1 MTLKNE
7 LEILSNYVTGKN
19 GVGGFTKRKK
29 KPDFCKVLIESCC
42 RAREAWAAAA
52 FSDVT
57 DEALHRYFNFHFNFL
72 SGLIAE
78 NAQNDSMDGLE
89 ELFKLMDHLLSFFK
103 KFIDSCQ
110 PVAIH
115 YVNYRICSLQ
125 SKYQQFV
132 DQLSLLN
139 SDKEFNLCLTESL
152 SPIYEPP
159 IAEHIE
165 LGALFYRECLIVEL
179 AGKRYKPELMT
190 NDSII
195 STLISFNFNH
205 VRFLGYLRRKAVDGL
220 LKIKKSEHLEYLA
233 VLGSEF
239 PVTDLIDNGCFDSKC
254 PHISVMYRDWLKDYR
269 VLLTLS
275 LQPEKESN
283 LIDKVP
289 LNISVKQL
297 ACMIRALYQSGFY
310 GNVSLT
316 AIFDHAAA
324 VFTTKRQEHISA
336 ESISNAYYAMEQSA
350 VLKAS
355 RLFSNA
361 VDFLKPYCFPA

>member
-1 MTLKNE
+1 MLKNE
-7 LEILSNYVTGKN
+7 LEILANYVFGQNTGRI
-19 GVGGFTKRKK
+19 VADKRSRS
-29 KPDFCKVLIESCC
+29 DFSKLVEQSCG

-78 NAQNDSMDGLE
+78 KAQINGVDGLD

-103 KFIDSCQ
+103 KFIDPRQ
-110 PVAIH
+110 LVANQ
-115 YVNYRICSLQ
+115 YVNYKICSLQ
-125 SKYQQFV
+125 PKYQQFV
-132 DQLSLLN
+132 NQLSLLN
-139 SDKEFNLCLTESL
+139 SDKEFNLCLRESF

-165 LGALFYRECLIVEL
+165 LGALFYREGLIVEL
-179 AGKRYKPELMT
+179 AGKRNKPELMT
-190 NDSII
+190 NESII
-195 STLISFNFNH
+195 STLIAFNFNH

-220 LKIKKSEHLEYLA
+220 SQIKKSEYLEYLA

-254 PHISVMYRDWLKDYR
+254 PHISVIYRDWLKDYR

-297 ACMIRALYQSGFY
+297 ACMIRALYQSDFY
-310 GNVSLT
+310 GNVRLT

-336 ESISNAYYAMEQSA
+336 ESISNAYYALEQSA